1 MSDIKYKRVLIK
13 LSGEALAAAGG
24 FGFDFDLAARVCDKI
39 KQCAQLGVQIAI
51 VVGAGNLWRGR
62 QGGDMDRSA
71 ADQMGMLATMINC
84 LALKETFRS
93 IGCRAEVLSASFMPQ
108 YAEPYTKS
116 KACEYLDDGRI
127 VIFGCGTG
135 NPYFTTD
142 TAAAL
147 KAAEIEADIALFA
160 KNIDG
165 VYDSDPKQNAGAKR
179 FSHLS
184 YTDLLSKHLKVIDA
198 TAAALCEDN
207 DMPVLIF
214 ELGDGSNIVKAV
226 TGKDIGTV
234 LNNKKQSGGTL

>member
-1 MSDIKYKRVLIK
+1 MSEIKYKRVLIK
-13 LSGEALAAAGG
+13 LSGEALAASGG
-24 FGFDFDLAARVCDKI
+24 FGFDFDLAGGVCEKI
-39 KQCAQLGVQIAI
+39 KQCVQLGVQVAV

-62 QGGDMDRSA
+62 QGGDMDRTA

-108 YAEPYTKS
+108 YAEIYTKS
-116 KACEYLDDGRI
+116 RACEYLEDGRI

-160 KNIDG
+160 KNIDA
-165 VYDSDPKQNAGAKR
+165 VYDSDPRKNPKAKR
-179 FSHLS
+179 FSHVNYS
-184 YTDLLSKHLKVIDA
+184 ELLSLHLKVIDA

-207 DMPVLIF
+207 NIPVLIF
-214 ELGDGSNIVKAV
+214 ELGDGSNIVKAIK
-226 TGKDIGTV
+226 GQGIGTV
-234 LNNKKQSGGTL
+234 LDNK